1 MGALNYYL
9 QESVPMPS
17 DAICMQASALLSA
30 FDSFRLPDHDL
41 RRDAQ
46 EVGFR
51 FRVEFKDIGTEG
63 PNRKP

>member
-1 MGALNYYL
+1 
-9 QESVPMPS
+9 MPS

-46 EVGFR
+46 EVGFG
-51 FRVEFKDIGTEG
+51 FRVGFEDIRTEG